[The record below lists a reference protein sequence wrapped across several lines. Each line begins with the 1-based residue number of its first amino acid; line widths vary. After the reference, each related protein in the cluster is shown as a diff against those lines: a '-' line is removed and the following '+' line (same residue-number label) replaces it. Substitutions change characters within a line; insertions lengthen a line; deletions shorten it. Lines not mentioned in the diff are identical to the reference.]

1 MKSKFAIKAEVKKM
15 RRLEKSTE
23 SNGIR
28 ASANSFALALEW
40 VSRRVGDGLV
50 RMVESLPTRQPESWR
65 GIPTA
70 PDARLTRPLV
80 TLKLCC
86 RSSMSDS

>member
-28 ASANSFALALEW
+28 ASANSFALAA
-40 VSRRVGDGLV
+40 
-50 RMVESLPTRQPESWR
+50 T
-65 GIPTA
+65 
-70 PDARLTRPLV
+70 DARLTRPLI
-80 TLKLCC
+80 
-86 RSSMSDS
+86 

>member
-40 VSRRVGDGLV
+40 VLGEWGMDWSAWLRACQRANRKAGVDTY
-50 RMVESLPTRQPESWR
+50 R
-65 GIPTA
+65 A
-70 PDARLTRPLV
+70 
-80 TLKLCC
+80 
-86 RSSMSDS
+86 